1 MKRAAVAVATRL
13 QQQLVAAAGS
23 KGNTLTA
30 VYTAVRRALGKG
42 AARARGGAERMTAVR
57 AGDCA
62 EGERC
67 AQKETVQQGVAAAMA
82 RQSNERHGFYTA
94 LEVLLDL
101 EGLKGG
107 RDEECGE
114 DAQREWLE
122 EHFTWG
128 AFSRMV
134 TKAGAEEGVGR
145 DGFNAY
151 LLRVAPEGVAQRYFE
166 LLKWMTVRKDFPPE
180 FAEWECVL
188 AMKKGEDRHVVHR
201 RRDLWLVPHAQKLVA
216 RVVGES
222 YDGVADTQ
230 VPGSQGGWEVNR
242 GAPSMHVPLVV
253 QKEICWEQGRPLF
266 RAFVDMGQFFPTI
279 VREVQYR
286 VERRMGVAPA
296 ITAVMRALQD
306 GARGSTVTAYG
317 RTESWALQL
326 GVGQGCVNATRR
338 AKLQVAIIQRAVSQ
352 LCEGFDFADGAEE

>member
-1 MKRAAVAVATRL
+1 
-13 QQQLVAAAGS
+13 
-23 KGNTLTA
+23 
-30 VYTAVRRALGKG
+30 
-42 AARARGGAERMTAVR
+42 
-57 AGDCA
+57 
-62 EGERC
+62 
-67 AQKETVQQGVAAAMA
+67 
-82 RQSNERHGFYTA
+82 
-94 LEVLLDL
+94 
-101 EGLKGG
+101 
-107 RDEECGE
+107 
-114 DAQREWLE
+114 
-122 EHFTWG
+122 
-128 AFSRMV
+128 MV
-134 TKAGAEEGVGR
+134 TKAGAEVGVGR

-253 QKEICWEQGRPLF
+253 QKEMCWEQGRPLF

-317 RTESWALQL
+317 RTEGWALQL

-352 LCEGFDFADGAEE
+352 LCEGFDFADGAEEGARVP